1 MKILQIASGS
11 KGNATYIEGNGSKII
26 IDCGISKKRILEA
39 LENENHNL
47 DELNAILITHEHT
60 DHISGL
66 LPLFRATKAIIY
78 MTHGTYEGM
87 NKQIRDALDLER
99 VKFITNDSTFN
110 IVDISVDVIQTF
122 HDAADSI
129 GFILRDMTTK
139 LVYITDTGYVHQSY
153 FDRLK
158 NADIYIL
165 ESNHDPEILMES
177 DRPYQTKLRILS
189 DHGHLSN
196 EDSAYIASELVGPKT
211 KYILLAHLSEE
222 CNIPELAI
230 KTYQNVFNDKNVS
243 LERIKLKCCSQS
255 VLKEIKL

>member
-1 MKILQIASGS
+1 
-11 KGNATYIEGNGSKII
+11 
-26 IDCGISKKRILEA
+26 
-39 LENENHNL
+39 
-47 DELNAILITHEHT
+47 
-60 DHISGL
+60 
-66 LPLFRATKAIIY
+66 
-78 MTHGTYEGM
+78 
-87 NKQIRDALDLER
+87 
-99 VKFITNDSTFN
+99 
-110 IVDISVDVIQTF
+110 
-122 HDAADSI
+122 
-129 GFILRDMTTK
+129 
-139 LVYITDTGYVHQSY
+139 
-153 FDRLK
+153 
-158 NADIYIL
+158 
-165 ESNHDPEILMES
+165 MES